1 LEQAGGGIPL
11 PVENAAKSH
20 IMNIAGIKLS
30 FFGDSLHENSHWEVP
45 SKPRAGDEVDDIV
58 IRLHGGTPGTEFSAA
73 RYVFHSLWTL
83 SQSGDKYIF
92 REGSQESDAPPN
104 KVLILGTDLREGDLY
119 VPDGPSNPPPLPDP
133 LGYPLNQVLMI
144 LILSRRNGILVHA
157 CGIDDNGSGCL
168 FLGNSGHGKST
179 MAKLWC
185 EHHATVLNDDRIVV
199 REREGKI
206 WMYGT
211 PWHGDFRD
219 FSPAGL
225 PIGKIFFLHPDREN
239 SVIPQNGAKAV
250 AMLLTRS
257 FPPLWDREGMAL
269 TVDFCHRLAKSIP
282 CYDLHFRR
290 DQTVIDCVRS
300 AS

>member
-1 LEQAGGGIPL
+1 
-11 PVENAAKSH
+11 
-20 IMNIAGIKLS
+20 MNVAGIKVS
-30 FFGDSLHENSHWEVP
+30 FFREEP
-45 SKPRAGDEVDDIV
+45 AKPGCGDEHDHLV
-58 IRLHGGTPGTEFSAA
+58 IRLHVHSRSPEFSAP
-73 RYVFHSLWTL
+73 RNVFNSLWTL
-83 SQSGDKYIF
+83 SQSGDKYILQ
-92 REGSQESDAPPN
+92 EGPQESDASLN

-119 VPDGPSNPPPLPDP
+119 VPDGPSNQPFLPDP

-144 LILSRRNGILVHA
+144 LILSRRAGILLHA
-157 CGIDDNGSGCL
+157 CGIDDHGSGFL

-179 MAKLWC
+179 MAKLWS

-211 PWHGDFRD
+211 PWPGDFKD

-225 PIGKIFFLHPDREN
+225 PVGKIFFLHPDRETR
-239 SVIPQNGAKAV
+239 VIPQNGAKAV

-257 FPPLWDREGMAL
+257 FPPLWDKEGMTL
-269 TVDFCHRLAKSIP
+269 TMDFCHRLANSIP
-282 CYDLHFRR
+282 CYNLHFRR
-290 DQTVIDCVRS
+290 DQSVIDCVRS